1 MTTARGASR
10 RARLLTLGAAALAV
24 LLFGV
29 VVPLPRILALRFGP
43 PSTTA
48 FLEARRAQLL
58 SEGKSARIDRRP
70 VSLEKV
76 SPHLV
81 TAVLVSEDSRFFEH
95 HGIDWGAVQAAR
107 TRNRR
112 FPKRRP
118 LGASTITQ
126 QLAKNLFLTR
136 ERSYRRKLQEA
147 ALALHLE
154 STLGK
159 RRILEIYLNV
169 IEWGP
174 GLHGLGPAARHYFG
188 KNPQD
193 LTPREGAFLVALI
206 PGPVKYQPSFASGVL
221 SRGFTRL
228 VNGVLRRLASVG
240 MLTPEE
246 LKTELETP
254 LRLRWTPPDA
264 PGEEPLAGG
273 AEADALEPDEEV
285 LDEDGTPAS
294 DVAGT
299 SLATTYPVAPGLPTP
314 FSSAAPAA
322 SPVPTA
328 SPATGPAATPT
339 SPPKESPAPTLSSPT
354 PASRPTPRGT
364 APPG

>member
-126 QLAKNLFLTR
+126 QLAKNLFLSPS
-136 ERSYRRKLQEA
+136 RSWLRKGREA
-147 ALALHLE
+147 ALATAMELL
-154 STLGK
+154 LPK
-159 RRILEIYLNV
+159 RTILEHYLSG
-169 IEWGP
+169 IEWGERVW
-174 GLHGLGPAARHYFG
+174 GCEAAARTYFG
-188 KNPQD
+188 RPASS
-193 LTPREGAFLVALI
+193 LTREQAAWLAAMI
-206 PGPVKYQPSFASGVL
+206 PGPRIFLARPARHQ
-221 SRGFTRL
+221 
-228 VNGVLRRLASVG
+228 RRAARILARMRRAGNVRP
-240 MLTPEE
+240 L
-246 LKTELETP
+246 LLE
-254 LRLRWTPPDA
+254 
-264 PGEEPLAGG
+264 
-273 AEADALEPDEEV
+273 EADDP
-285 LDEDGTPAS
+285 PA
-294 DVAGT
+294 
-299 SLATTYPVAPGLPTP
+299 
-314 FSSAAPAA
+314 
-322 SPVPTA
+322 
-328 SPATGPAATPT
+328 
-339 SPPKESPAPTLSSPT
+339 
-354 PASRPTPRGT
+354 R
-364 APPG
+364 